1 MRNLIRKTVGLV
13 FILPMIVLFVDF
25 FKEIFWEILFAFLV
39 VLYFFI
45 GLLFLFNDVSITD
58 RFI

>member
-13 FILPMIVLFVDF
+13 FILPVIVLIVDF